1 MALPQSV
8 DPTTL
13 NLSGRPALSNVT
25 PTSVTSAGASG
36 MPNPT
41 IAMETNE
48 IPSGVGALLGYALG
62 NLTGNRGAGAGQQGT
77 GNRPNQPV
85 NPNTPSGPSGGTP
98 PISGGS
104 GTGSGNL
111 GGMTGATSAIQT
123 DANGNFV
130 NTKTGESVT
139 PMGNNLF
146 RDSQGNVLDEN
157 GNQVGPNFG
166 GGSGSAITTET
177 GNTATN
183 AGGGYFKD
191 QYDNVYN
198 SDGVLIYANP
208 NAPTRGEQTELGG
221 GGYEPP
227 SETQPNYLQD
237 SQGNVYDEN
246 GTLIYYNPS
255 NAIPGTNDGGGGYDP
270 NAPETDQYYEDSSGN
285 IFDYSGNLVLEYG
298 NGYYYEPDTGNFYD
312 SNFDVVGNDF
322 NAYEDFFGIPNLDTS
337 EYDDFDFSDLFDYG
351 NYTSGSTTY
360 IKDGGSV
367 RSGLSTPLFKNGGSV
382 PKFNDGGF
390 LNQVVANQMPQSV
403 TTASTPLES
412 QTNLTDSTPPPN
424 NSGSGIVNSISNF
437 LGNPGVSGALL
448 GTLISQLLNSTE
460 QPVNRGVD
468 MTALGR
474 LAPRTT
480 PTAGLGRFV
489 PYSEYGTPTTPY
501 NYSQLYANLGVSPFG
516 AGTGA
521 LSPSATPTAPVTAQP
536 TPTTPTAP
544 IGGLPAITAPTTP
557 TTPTTPS
564 APQYFQDAD
573 GNIYNAN
580 GDLVFDVTTNTATPM
595 SQQSVAPV
603 AQSNV
608 APMSGLAVTT
618 PEASSS
624 YYSYGS
630 NVDPA
635 QVLSSKKG
643 GAIRKFADGGT
654 SDLAVTSLSD
664 VLEPMMITSP
674 YYDYS
679 DRNFN
684 PNSGVKYDD
693 EAKIATD
700 AYGHT
705 MDVGDFVSIYGTHP
719 TNFMDKPVSITS
731 EPYSPE
737 YPIDYFDVPTY
748 STPSLKESNN
758 DMVYALG
765 SPETYRGGMPMQT
778 TAMPTQG
785 PAMPTQGPAM
795 PTQTPFSTS
804 PTFRFSGANNP
815 LLAGLSM
822 TPRQPYMLAEG
833 GSPHGNANIP
843 TTASESH
850 NPNVPIVQGR
860 QDYRKGA
867 YVQGA
872 GDGQSDDIPAMLAD
886 GEYVIDA
893 ETVAQ
898 LGNGSNKAGA
908 KMLDTFREN
917 IRAHK
922 RSAPTNKIPPK
933 SKSAL
938 AYLKGAK

>member
-1 MALPQSV
+1 MALPQSI

-13 NLSGRPALSNVT
+13 NLSGTSALSNVE

-41 IAMETNE
+41 IAMERNE
-48 IPSGVGALLGYALG
+48 VPVGAGALLGYALG
-62 NLTGNRGAGAGQQGT
+62 NLMGNRGAGAG
-77 GNRPNQPV
+77 NRPNQNA
-85 NPNTPSGPSGGTP
+85 NPNQPNNPNAPPGTPSGGTP
-98 PISGGS
+98 TGNIGGVNNISFPAGTTQADIDAIHGTQNGQSKYQISGVNMQNGQVIATPNLNIG
-104 GTGSGNL
+104 GTNL
-111 GGMTGATSAIQT
+111 GTNT
-123 DANGNFV
+123 GNF
-130 NTKTGESVT
+130 GSET
-139 PMGNNLF
+139 PLTNIGNN
-146 RDSQGNVLDEN
+146 
-157 GNQVGPNFG
+157 
-166 GGSGSAITTET
+166 
-177 GNTATN
+177 
-183 AGGGYFKD
+183 YFMD
-191 QYDNVYN
+191 QD
-198 SDGVLIYANP
+198 
-208 NAPTRGEQTELGG
+208 R
-221 GGYEPP
+221 
-227 SETQPNYLQD
+227 
-237 SQGNVYDEN
+237 NVYDSN
-246 GTLIYYNPS
+246 GELIYTNPS
-255 NAIPGTNDGGGGYDP
+255 TPITGGTDDSGGGYDP
-270 NAPETDQYYEDSSGN
+270 SASDTEQYFQDSYGN

-312 SNFDVVGNDF
+312 SNFDVVGDDF
-322 NAYEDFFGIPNLDTS
+322 SAYQDFFGIPTFDSS

-367 RSGLSTPLFKNGGSV
+367 KGGLSTPLFKEGGSV
-382 PKFNDGGF
+382 PKFSNGSTGGID
-390 LNQVVANQMPQSV
+390 LSTYTNTGDPLANTDNLLGVDNTINSSNLLGVNTPV
-403 TTASTPLES
+403 TTQSNFAPTSNT
-412 QTNLTDSTPPPN
+412 
-424 NSGSGIVNSISNF
+424 SGSGIVNTISNF

-448 GTLISQLLNSTE
+448 GTLISQMLNSTE

-521 LSPSATPTAPVTAQP
+521 LSPSATPTTSVTAQP
-536 TPTTPTAP
+536 TTTSTAPTAP
-544 IGGLPAITAPTTP
+544 IGGLPAITAP

-580 GDLVFDVTTNTATPM
+580 GDLVFDSTTNTTTPTTQQAT
-595 SQQSVAPV
+595 APV
-603 AQSNV
+603 AQSSV

-630 NVDPA
+630 DVDPA

-643 GAIRKFADGGT
+643 GEISKFAFG
-654 SDLAVTSLSD
+654 
-664 VLEPMMITSP
+664 
-674 YYDYS
+674 
-679 DRNFN
+679 
-684 PNSGVKYDD
+684 
-693 EAKIATD
+693 
-700 AYGHT
+700 
-705 MDVGDFVSIYGTHP
+705 
-719 TNFMDKPVSITS
+719 
-731 EPYSPE
+731 
-737 YPIDYFDVPTY
+737 
-748 STPSLKESNN
+748 
-758 DMVYALG
+758 
-765 SPETYRGGMPMQT
+765 
-778 TAMPTQG
+778 
-785 PAMPTQGPAM
+785 
-795 PTQTPFSTS
+795 
-804 PTFRFSGANNP
+804 
-815 LLAGLSM
+815 GLS
-822 TPRQPYMLAEG
+822 RAEG

-843 TTASESH
+843 TTVSESH

-860 QDYRKGA
+860 QDYREGA